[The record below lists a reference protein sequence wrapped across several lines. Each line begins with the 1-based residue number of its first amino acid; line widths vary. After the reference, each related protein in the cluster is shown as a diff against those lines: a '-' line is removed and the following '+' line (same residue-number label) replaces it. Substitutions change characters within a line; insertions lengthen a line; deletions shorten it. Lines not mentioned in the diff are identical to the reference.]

1 MPSQASL
8 PFTALSFLAAIVL
21 ITTWHEFGHLL
32 AAWRSRV
39 PVKLIGIGLG
49 PSLWGFPLSRRDASQ
64 DGAIRLEV
72 RAFPVGMAI
81 GVVGRRTND
90 GQVRRPASRDLA
102 VAAGGPVASFM
113 LGLLLSV
120 LAIVVRAAP
129 GLESWLVATALMSLF
144 LMALNLLPLPGLDGG
159 HMLLLAAACRGW
171 QLSPKGEASL
181 HHVGM
186 RLLVGICLATT
197 VAELGLRLLNRG

>member
-1 MPSQASL
+1 MSSQASL

-32 AAWRSRV
+32 VAWRSQV

-49 PSLWGFPLSRRDASQ
+49 PSLWRFRLSQREASP

-90 GQVRRPASRDLA
+90 GQARRPASRDLA
-102 VAAGGPVASFM
+102 VAAGGPAASFM
-113 LGLLLSV
+113 LGLLLF
-120 LAIVVRAAP
+120 LMAITVRAAS
-129 GLESWLVATALMSLF
+129 GLESWLLATALMSLF

-159 HMLLLAAACRGW
+159 HMLLLTAACRGW
-171 QLSPKGEASL
+171 QLSPTGEASL
-181 HHVGM
+181 HRAGM
-186 RLLVGICLATT
+186 RLLAGICLAMT
-197 VAELGLRLLNRG
+197 VAELGLRLFNRG